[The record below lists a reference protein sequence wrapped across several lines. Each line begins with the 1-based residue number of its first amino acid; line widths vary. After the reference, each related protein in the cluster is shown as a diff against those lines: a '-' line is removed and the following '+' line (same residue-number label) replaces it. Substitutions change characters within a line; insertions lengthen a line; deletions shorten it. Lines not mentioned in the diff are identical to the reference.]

1 MAIQDQ
7 INRITNEVGT
17 QSEIIANIKDT
28 LSDLD
33 DGLTAMSEEVSEL
46 VDMPE
51 EVNLT
56 TMTEGVA
63 AANGEIVVQSELI
76 EQIKDALQGKA
87 VPGGE
92 EITPGFTSEKY
103 KKWLEINGY
112 TIVNFTLTSQATA
125 NFNIN
130 HPLGRPAK
138 SIICFRADLDGSVV
152 NDKICFAISAEGS
165 TADNLSNRLIRYI
178 SVYMPFCL
186 AIKLDTNDYRAILE
200 NTAEHIQLRYVSG
213 QPSLV
218 WASGDYYLA
227 VL

>member
-76 EQIKDALQGKA
+76 EQIKKALQGKA
-87 VPGGE
+87 GSGGAASE
-92 EITPGFTSEKY
+92 PEIVTVTTSANVTVTVCDIFREFVDNEKDIVMF
-103 KKWLEINGY
+103 KCINDK
-112 TIVNFTLTSQATA
+112 TSWVKRQTVLVLVTKT
-125 NFNIN
+125 FNIA
-130 HPLGRPAK
+130 HVRCE
-138 SIICFRADLDGSVV
+138 SADLYYNYIGSQYEGNINVG
-152 NDKICFAISAEGS
+152 DRFEKIKVGE
-165 TADNLSNRLIRYI
+165 
-178 SVYMPFCL
+178 
-186 AIKLDTNDYRAILE
+186 
-200 NTAEHIQLRYVSG
+200 
-213 QPSLV
+213 
-218 WASGDYYLA
+218 WW
-227 VL
+227 